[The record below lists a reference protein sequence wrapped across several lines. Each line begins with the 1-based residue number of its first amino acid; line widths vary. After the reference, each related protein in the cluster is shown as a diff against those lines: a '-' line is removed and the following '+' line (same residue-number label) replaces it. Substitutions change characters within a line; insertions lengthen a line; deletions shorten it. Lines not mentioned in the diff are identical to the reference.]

1 LWGCIPVFEPKL
13 AILHAVISLDVG
25 GLERLVSALIR
36 QGRRIG
42 HDVSAV
48 CTERLG
54 RLAEAVKADG
64 AQAYCL
70 GKRRGEGAAF
80 ARRVTELLAQ
90 IKPDVVHTHQIA
102 AAWGIGRA
110 AAKLGI
116 PVVHT
121 EHGNHFSRSE
131 GWLSDL
137 KQALLYRLAFRRIER
152 VFCVSTEIADVM
164 KRRRIAPSSKIA
176 VVTNGVGLESFADL
190 PSSEQARQTF
200 GIPIDAFVLGTVGR
214 LVEVKRQEFLLRGA
228 ARLRERIPNLW
239 VLLVG
244 DGPERCRL
252 EGVAKELGLG
262 DRCVFAGFQS
272 RPEIGLRAMDVFA
285 LTSRSEGLPVSLLE
299 AWACGIPIAAAAVGG
314 IPDVVA
320 HEKMGMLFEGGNEP
334 EFCDAIERLFT
345 DRELSA
351 AIKRAAGKEVQEK
364 FSHQQMM
371 NTYEREY
378 RKIVVARRGALICAS

>member
-1 LWGCIPVFEPKL
+1 VSCRLKIVHG
-13 AILHAVISLDVG
+13 VISLDVG
-25 GLERLVSALIR
+25 GLERLVLAMIR
-36 QGRRIG
+36 QG
-42 HDVSAV
+42 
-48 CTERLG
+48 C
-54 RLAEAVKADG
+54 
-64 AQAYCL
+64 
-70 GKRRGEGAAF
+70 GEGHQVSVICMERPGALAKE
-80 ARRVTELLAQ
+80 ARKIGAEVHSLDRTRGRRKESIRRARELLQRSA
-90 IKPDVVHTHQIA
+90 PDVVHTHQIA

-214 LVEVKRQEFLLRGA
+214 LVEVKRQDFLLRGA